1 MYVSLQVYLTL
12 QAKYFVDASSRQP
25 AAEVLQETVSVD
37 NNNDKSLYECNE
49 LRKKG
54 LCLVPLSM
62 LINYLGWLIVLLM
75 CTVSIQFN

>member
-1 MYVSLQVYLTL
+1 
-12 QAKYFVDASSRQP
+12 
-25 AAEVLQETVSVD
+25 
-37 NNNDKSLYECNE
+37 LYECNE

>member
-1 MYVSLQVYLTL
+1 MKSMATMEAKDINITQL
-12 QAKYFVDASSRQP
+12 AKYFVDASSRQP

-62 LINYLGWLIVLLM
+62 LINYLG
-75 CTVSIQFN
+75 